1 MIRERFVMNFLFY
14 ILSFNAQGLKMYNAV
29 SVRRNSNAKYLK
41 EKYNNLEIT
50 LLNSTS
56 GENKT
61 QHNLTRENLAE

>member
-1 MIRERFVMNFLFY
+1 MNFLFY
-14 ILSFNAQGLKMYNAV
+14 ILSFNAQGLKIYNAV
-29 SVRRNSNAKYLK
+29 SVGRNFNTKCLK